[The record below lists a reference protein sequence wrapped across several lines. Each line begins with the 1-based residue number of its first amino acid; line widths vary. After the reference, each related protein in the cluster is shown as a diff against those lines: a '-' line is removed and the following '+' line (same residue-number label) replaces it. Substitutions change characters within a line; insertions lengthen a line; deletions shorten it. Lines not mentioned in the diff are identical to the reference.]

1 MYYATLA
8 LLTILLLTLFIEKY
22 SSASKEENVVSV
34 DISRASHELLAPNP
48 SKAPNGYGSTA
59 SDEVQES
66 AVVEKPSLE
75 QADALKTL
83 LEVDEDTNDEYNWIS
98 ETFYR
103 KSSCAGE
110 DSVGTDELLAEQAQ
124 FQAEDQSFTVADDR
138 FPDDGVERPMEEYD
152 STDNSEPP
160 TSSNTASVITNTN
173 DETIAPPLTEDVQ
186 RSSAIS
192 DGA

>member
-1 MYYATLA
+1 
-8 LLTILLLTLFIEKY
+8 
-22 SSASKEENVVSV
+22 
-34 DISRASHELLAPNP
+34 
-48 SKAPNGYGSTA
+48 
-59 SDEVQES
+59 
-66 AVVEKPSLE
+66 VVEKPSLE
-75 QADALKTL
+75 QADALETL

-138 FPDDGVERPMEEYD
+138 FPDDGVERP
-152 STDNSEPP
+152 DNSEPP